1 MKKDD
6 LSKKINKILN
16 EKETFLLSLMLLV
29 HMKDDEK
36 YKDLSELIF
45 LFDNYDGFKQF
56 IKYYEGRTIEVPTV
70 REVKGALRLL
80 NLFQKVYIDQRDFD
94 ETYLHLKLYDLGY
107 TKEYCRDELNR
118 FNQFLQ
124 KDGAETLKQLR
135 KLSKLK

>member
-6 LSKKINKILN
+6 LSKRINKILN

-29 HMKDDEK
+29 HMKDDAK

-70 REVKGALRLL
+70 KEVKGALRLL

-94 ETYLHLKLYDLGY
+94 ETYLQLKLYDLGL
-107 TKEYCRDELNR
+107 TKEYCRTELDR
-118 FNQFLQ
+118 FNKYLQ
-124 KDGAETLKQLR
+124 EDGAETLKQLR